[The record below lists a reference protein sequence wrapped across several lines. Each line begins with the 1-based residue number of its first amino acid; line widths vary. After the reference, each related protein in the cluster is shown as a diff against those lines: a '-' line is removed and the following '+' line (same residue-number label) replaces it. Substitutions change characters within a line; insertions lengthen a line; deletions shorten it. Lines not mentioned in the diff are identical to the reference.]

1 MQPNRIDPV
10 RMAMVGGGAGSF
22 MGPVHRRAAA
32 LDGLVRV
39 VAGAFSRS
47 AARNADGAWPG
58 ERLYPDAQA
67 LIAGEQ
73 ALPVQERAELVAVLT
88 PNRTHAEVAGAA
100 AAAGFAVLCEKP
112 LAHDLAAARALAAA
126 PLRAPFAVAYT
137 YLGYPMVHEM
147 RALVASGAIGDVRRV
162 AASYIQGWLA
172 EAIEADAPGAA
183 WRTDPAQAG
192 VSGAFGDIGVHAQS
206 LTEFVTGQPVARVMA
221 DIGTQVPGRRLDD
234 DGAVLLRLA
243 DGTPGTLTASQVC
256 AGEQNGLTLTV
267 YGSKGAV
274 RWAQERPFEL
284 VLSDAD
290 GRFTTITAAPPL
302 LTCAVARDLLRL
314 PGGHPEGYLEALANI
329 YRALALTIRG
339 VAGETAMP
347 LPSIAMGVRSL
358 AFTQAVVDSSAA
370 GAWRAVDA

>member
-1 MQPNRIDPV
+1 MEPKRINPV
-10 RMAMVGGGAGSF
+10 RMAMVGGGPTSF

-47 AARNADGAWPG
+47 PARNAEAGWPG

-67 LIAGEQ
+67 LIAGER
-73 ALPVQERAELVAVLT
+73 ALPADERAELVAVLT

-112 LAHDLAAARALAAA
+112 LAHDLAAGRALAAL
-126 PLRAPFAVAYT
+126 PLSAPFAVAYT
-137 YLGYPMVHEM
+137 YLGYAMVHEM
-147 RALVASGAIGDVRRV
+147 RALVAAGAIGDIRRV
-162 AASYIQGWLA
+162 AANYIQGWLA

-183 WRTDPAQAG
+183 WRTDPAEAG
-192 VSGAFGDIGVHAQS
+192 ISGAFGDIGVHAQS

-221 DIGTQVPGRRLDD
+221 DIGTQVAGRRLDD

-267 YGSKGAV
+267 YGSRGAL

-290 GRFTTITAAPPL
+290 GRFTTIAAAPPL
-302 LTCAVARDLLRL
+302 LTSAVARDLLRL

-339 VAGETAMP
+339 AAAGMP
-347 LPSIAMGVRSL
+347 LPSIAQGVRSL
-358 AFTQAVVDSSAA
+358 AFTQAVVESSAA
-370 GAWRAVDA
+370 GAWRDVAPE